1 VHKAAELLGGRQ
13 ALADRLLLPR
23 PDIDAW
29 IAEERRPPFA
39 DLLRIVEVI
48 LDETEARQD

>member
-1 VHKAAELLGGRQ
+1 VRKAAELSGGRQ
-13 ALADRLLLPR
+13 ALADRLHLAR

-29 IAEERRPPFA
+29 IADERRPALA

-48 LDETEARQD
+48 LDESEERLD